1 MELIAGSR
9 EVSAVS
15 LAAEGSAVRGQVV
28 EHPVD
33 VMVDV
38 EVGSERSA
46 RQAGRATVVR
56 RQGDDEGDEG
66 CEGDDDVHGRKSA
79 LVHIPPPVAVLS
91 LAIDFLPIYWHHGWM
106 LQTIAVVVQQP
117 VAVFELGVLCE
128 VFGVDRTDDGVPA
141 FDFRVCASRPGEVI
155 RSTSGIGVVATHGL
169 DAVREA
175 DLVAVPAGTVDG
187 PFEPEILQVL
197 RETVDRGGRVLS
209 VCSGAFTLAAAGLL
223 TGRACTTHWR
233 YAARLAQV
241 CPEAAVDL
249 DVLYVEDG
257 PIITSAGTAAG
268 IDACL
273 HLVRTEL
280 GSEVA
285 TRIAR
290 RMVVPP
296 HRSGGQRQYV
306 ETPIPDQPCDSLQD
320 VLDAVLEDL
329 DGDHTVASLARQAAM
344 SERTFARRFS
354 AEVGTTPHQ
363 WLTAQRVLRAR
374 RLLETTDFD
383 VERIARESGFATGAV
398 LRHHFQRQIG
408 VPPLSYRRTFAHRP
422 ATG

>member
-1 MELIAGSR
+1 M
-9 EVSAVS
+9 AVM
-15 LAAEGSAVRGQVV
+15 LR
-28 EHPVD
+28 
-33 VMVDV
+33 
-38 EVGSERSA
+38 
-46 RQAGRATVVR
+46 TV
-56 RQGDDEGDEG
+56 
-66 CEGDDDVHGRKSA
+66 
-79 LVHIPPPVAVLS
+79 
-91 LAIDFLPIYWHHGWM
+91 
-106 LQTIAVVVQQP
+106 AVVVQEP
-117 VAVFELGVLCE
+117 VAAFELGVLCE
-128 VFGVDRTDDGVPA
+128 VFGIDRTDDGVPA
-141 FDFRVCASRPGEVI
+141 FDFRVCASRPGEII

-169 DAVREA
+169 DAARDA

-197 RETVDRGGRVLS
+197 RETVDRGARVLS

-223 TGRACTTHWR
+223 DGRACTTHWR
-233 YAARLAQV
+233 YAARLAEV
-241 CPEAAVDL
+241 CPAAEVDL

-306 ETPIPDQPCDSLQD
+306 ETPVPEQPCDSLQD
-320 VLDAVLEDL
+320 VLDAVLEHL

-344 SERTFARRFS
+344 SERTFARRFT

-374 RLLETTDFD
+374 HLLETTDLD
-383 VERIARESGFATGAV
+383 VERIARASGFATGAV

-408 VPPLSYRRTFAHRP
+408 VPPLSYRKAFTRQP
-422 ATG
+422 ASA

>member
-1 MELIAGSR
+1 
-9 EVSAVS
+9 
-15 LAAEGSAVRGQVV
+15 
-28 EHPVD
+28 
-33 VMVDV
+33 
-38 EVGSERSA
+38 
-46 RQAGRATVVR
+46 
-56 RQGDDEGDEG
+56 
-66 CEGDDDVHGRKSA
+66 
-79 LVHIPPPVAVLS
+79 
-91 LAIDFLPIYWHHGWM
+91 M
-106 LQTIAVVVQQP
+106 LRTIAVIAQEP
-117 VAVFELGVLCE
+117 VAMFELGVLCE
-128 VFGVDRTDDGVPA
+128 VFGIDRTDDGVPP
-141 FDFRVCASRPGEVI
+141 FDFRVCSARPGEVL
-155 RSTSGIGVVATHGL
+155 RTTSGLSIVAPFPLEAARGADVL
-169 DAVREA
+169 D
-175 DLVAVPAGTVDG
+175 
-187 PFEPEILQVL
+187 IL
-197 RETVDRGGRVLS
+197 RHTAANGGRVLS
-209 VCSGAFTLAAAGLL
+209 VCSGAFQLAAAGLL
-223 TGRACTTHWR
+223 DGRECTTHWR
-233 YAARLAQV
+233 YAARLADEH
-241 CPEAAVDL
+241 PRARVDL

-257 PIITSAGTAAG
+257 PVLTSAGTAAG

-408 VPPLSYRRTFAHRP
+408 VPPLSYRKTFTRQP
-422 ATG
+422 ASA